1 MKNKNRSIF
10 AAIILIVAVGVY
22 LSSFGLNLGRY
33 IISPVKDEMD
43 LGLDLS
49 GGVYVVLEAVTDA
62 TGVELDEKISQ
73 AKSIIEQRVN
83 GLGVSEPN
91 ITVENNNRIRIELAG
106 LTNPQEAIDLIGK
119 TAQLQF
125 RELDGTIVLTG
136 ENVKESQV
144 TYGDKNEVVVA
155 LEFDKAGAE
164 AFAEATGRL
173 MAEPNREDRIIEI
186 VLDGDII
193 SAPYVSDEITD
204 GKGVISGGFT
214 IEEATNLANLIRAGA
229 LPVEMEEIEVSVVG
243 PTLGLESLDKSIY
256 AAIIGLILIFIF
268 MIFMYKLPGLA
279 ADIALTIYI
288 MVVLGVLIAIN
299 AKLTLAGIAGLIL
312 SVGMAVDA
320 NVVIFERIKEEILL
334 GKSVR
339 TAVDSGFKRAMK
351 TIIDANVTTLIAGL
365 VLFYFGTGTVKGFA
379 VTLLVGLAVSLLTAV
394 FATRYLLKIIVKME
408 LSKENKMYGVRKQSN
423 EVSMKLNVVKNK
435 RNYFMVSLSV
445 IAVGLVMVFA
455 RGLNVG
461 IDFTGGTLIQIELEN
476 EVPVDEIRNITD
488 SFDKNASIVHA
499 GENNTQIIIKT
510 TVNLDNE
517 ERFEVFTQFKDKY
530 GLTDDD
536 FVKQLKFGPT
546 IGKETQK
553 KAVISVLIASI
564 CMLAYITLRF
574 EFLFG
579 VAAVIALL
587 HDVLIGIAVYSIFKV
602 PVNSSFIAAMLTI
615 VGYSIN
621 DTIVV
626 FDRIRENIKKMRKSK
641 YEEIV
646 ELSISQTLVRSI
658 NTSVTTLFAIS
669 ALYIFGVEAI
679 RDFAFPLIVGVLA
692 GTYSS
697 IFIASPIWVMLKSLK
712 GDVNYYNPNKV
723 QN

>member
-10 AAIILIVAVGVY
+10 AAIILIVAIGVY

-517 ERFEVFTQFKDKY
+517 ERFEVFTQFKNEY
-530 GLTDDD
+530 GLTDDA

>member
-10 AAIILIVAVGVY
+10 AAIILIVAIGVY

-173 MAEPNREDRIIEI
+173 MAESNREDRIIEI

-517 ERFEVFTQFKDKY
+517 ERFEVFTQFKNEY
-530 GLTDDD
+530 GLTDDA

>member
-1 MKNKNRSIF
+1 MKNKNRIIF
-10 AAIILIVAVGVY
+10 AAIIVIVAVGVY

-125 RELDGTIVLTG
+125 RELDGTVVLTG
-136 ENVKESQV
+136 GNVKESQV
-144 TYGDKNEVVVA
+144 NYGDQNEVVVS
-155 LEFDKAGAE
+155 LEFDKVGSE

-193 SAPYVSDEITD
+193 SAPYVNDEITD

-229 LPVEMEEIEVSVVG
+229 LPIEMEEIEVSVVG
-243 PTLGLESLDKSIY
+243 PSLGLESLDKSID
-256 AAIIGLILIFIF
+256 AAMLGLLLIFIF

-320 NVVIFERIKEEILL
+320 NVVIFERIKEEILV

-394 FATRYLLKIIVKME
+394 FATRYLLKIIVRME
-408 LSKENKMYGVRKQSN
+408 LSKEKKMYGVRKQNN
-423 EVSMKLNVVKNK
+423 EVSMKLNVIKNK
-435 RNYFMVSLSV
+435 RNYFMVSLSI

-455 RGLNVG
+455 RGLNAG
-461 IDFTGGTLIQIELEN
+461 IDFTGGTLIQIELNN
-476 EVPVDEIRNITD
+476 EVAVDEIRNITD

-499 GENNTQIIIKT
+499 GEDNTQIIIKT

-517 ERFEVFTQFKDKY
+517 ERFAVFTQFKDKY
-530 GLTDDD
+530 ALTDDD

-546 IGKETQK
+546 IGKETQR
-553 KAVISVLIASI
+553 KAVISVIIASV
-564 CMLAYITLRF
+564 CMLAYITVRF

-697 IFIASPIWVMLKSLK
+697 IFIASPIWVILKSLK

>member
-435 RNYFMVSLSV
+435 RNYFMVSLSI

-553 KAVISVLIASI
+553 KAVISVLIASL

>member
-1 MKNKNRSIF
+1 
-10 AAIILIVAVGVY
+10 
-22 LSSFGLNLGRY
+22 
-33 IISPVKDEMD
+33 
-43 LGLDLS
+43 
-49 GGVYVVLEAVTDA
+49 
-62 TGVELDEKISQ
+62 
-73 AKSIIEQRVN
+73 
-83 GLGVSEPN
+83 
-91 ITVENNNRIRIELAG
+91 
-106 LTNPQEAIDLIGK
+106 
-119 TAQLQF
+119 
-125 RELDGTIVLTG
+125 
-136 ENVKESQV
+136 
-144 TYGDKNEVVVA
+144 
-155 LEFDKAGAE
+155 
-164 AFAEATGRL
+164 
-173 MAEPNREDRIIEI
+173 
-186 VLDGDII
+186 
-193 SAPYVSDEITD
+193 
-204 GKGVISGGFT
+204 
-214 IEEATNLANLIRAGA
+214 
-229 LPVEMEEIEVSVVG
+229 
-243 PTLGLESLDKSIY
+243 
-256 AAIIGLILIFIF
+256 

-517 ERFEVFTQFKDKY
+517 ERFEVFTQFKNEY
-530 GLTDDD
+530 GLTDDA

>member
-1 MKNKNRSIF
+1 MKNKNRIIF
-10 AAIILIVAVGVY
+10 AVIVIIVAIGVY

-33 IISPVKDEMD
+33 IISPIKDEMD

-62 TGVELDEKISQ
+62 TGAELDEKISQ

-155 LEFDKAGAE
+155 LEFDKEGSV
-164 AFAEATGRL
+164 AFAESTGRL
-173 MAEPNREDRIIEI
+173 IKEPSREDRIIEI
-186 VLDGDII
+186 VLDGEII

-204 GKGVISGGFT
+204 GKGVISGNFT
-214 IEEATNLANLIRAGA
+214 IEGATNLANLIRAGA

-256 AAIIGLILIFIF
+256 AAIIGLILIFLF

-288 MVVLGVLIAIN
+288 MVVLGVLIAID

-334 GKSVR
+334 GKSIR
-339 TAVDSGFKRAMK
+339 TAVGSGFKRAMK

-394 FATRYLLKIIVKME
+394 FATRYLLKVIVKME
-408 LSKENKMYGVRKQSN
+408 LSKEKRMYGVRKQSN

-435 RNYFMVSLSV
+435 RNYFIVSLGI
-445 IAVGLVMVFA
+445 IAIGLVMVFA

-461 IDFTGGTLIQIELEN
+461 IDFTGGTLIQIELDK
-476 EVPVDEIRNITD
+476 EVLVDEIRVITD

-517 ERFEVFTQFKDKY
+517 ERFQVFTQFKDKY
-530 GLTDDD
+530 DLTDDD

-553 KAVISVLIASI
+553 KAVISVLIASV

-646 ELSISQTLVRSI
+646 DLSISQTLVRSI

-697 IFIASPIWVMLKSLK
+697 IFIASPVWVMLKSIK

>member
-553 KAVISVLIASI
+553 KAVISVLIASV

-679 RDFAFPLIVGVLA
+679 KDFAFPLIVGVLA

>member
-553 KAVISVLIASI
+553 KAVISVLIASL